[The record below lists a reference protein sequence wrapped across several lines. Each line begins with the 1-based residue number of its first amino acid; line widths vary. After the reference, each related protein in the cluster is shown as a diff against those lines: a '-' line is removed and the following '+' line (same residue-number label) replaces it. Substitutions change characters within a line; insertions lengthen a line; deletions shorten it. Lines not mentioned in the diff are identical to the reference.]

1 MGELGC
7 IRVYWHIGSI
17 WGKFGVFGRIRAF
30 LVRIEGGM
38 EAYGAY
44 WEYLGVLGHIGAYLG
59 ILGVFGH
66 IRAYWGILIG
76 LCGLIEF
83 IWGI

>member
-1 MGELGC
+1 
-7 IRVYWHIGSI
+7 
-17 WGKFGVFGRIRAF
+17 
-30 LVRIEGGM
+30 M
-38 EAYGAY
+38 ETYREY
-44 WEYLGVLGHIGAYLG
+44 LKYLGVLGHIGAYLG

-66 IRAYWGILIG
+66 IRAYWGVLIG

>member
-1 MGELGC
+1 MG
-7 IRVYWHIGSI
+7 
-17 WGKFGVFGRIRAF
+17 
-30 LVRIEGGM
+30 RIEGGM

-66 IRAYWGILIG
+66 IRAYWGVLIG

>member
-1 MGELGC
+1 MYKSILDQLGANLG
-7 IRVYWHIGSI
+7 YL
-17 WGKFGVFGRIRAF
+17 GVLG
-30 LVRIEGGM
+30 LIEGGI

-66 IRAYWGILIG
+66 IRAYWGVLIG

>member
-1 MGELGC
+1 MG
-7 IRVYWHIGSI
+7 
-17 WGKFGVFGRIRAF
+17 
-30 LVRIEGGM
+30 RIEGGM

-44 WEYLGVLGHIGAYLG
+44 WEYFGVLGHIGAYLG

-66 IRAYWGILIG
+66 IRAYWGVLIG

>member
-1 MGELGC
+1 
-7 IRVYWHIGSI
+7 
-17 WGKFGVFGRIRAF
+17 
-30 LVRIEGGM
+30 M

-66 IRAYWGILIG
+66 IRAYSGLLIG
-76 LCGLIEF
+76 LCGF
-83 IWGI
+83 IKFICGI